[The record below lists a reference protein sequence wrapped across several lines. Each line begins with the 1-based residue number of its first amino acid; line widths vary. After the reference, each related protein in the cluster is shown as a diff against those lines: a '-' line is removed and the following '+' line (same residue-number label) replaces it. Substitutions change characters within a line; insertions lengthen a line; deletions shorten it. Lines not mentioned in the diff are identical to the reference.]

1 MFSSKQPGAGDADVP
16 TVESQQKGLLNQKR
30 NTVSEITPKYLIVG
44 LGNPGRDYRLNR
56 HNLGFLALDEIAERH
71 EMAGF
76 TRKQGRALY
85 TTGYIHEQPV
95 MLVKPQTYMNQS
107 GEAVAA
113 LVRLYNISL
122 DKLLVIVDDL
132 AIPFGTLRLRPR
144 GTAGGQ
150 RGLQSIIDELGSDR
164 FPRLRLGIGRPP
176 GQMSPAA
183 FVLQNFKESDM
194 DEVDVILRRAVD
206 VVDSFIKDGPQLTM
220 SRYNGPAYREG

>member
-1 MFSSKQPGAGDADVP
+1 
-16 TVESQQKGLLNQKR
+16 
-30 NTVSEITPKYLIVG
+30 LIVG

-56 HNLGFLALDEIAERH
+56 HNLGFLTLDEVAERH

-85 TTGYIHEQPV
+85 TTGAIHEQPV

-107 GEAVAA
+107 GEAVSG
-113 LVRLYNISL
+113 LVRMYNISL

-150 RGLQSIIDELGSDR
+150 RGLQSIIDDLGSDR
-164 FPRLRLGIGRPP
+164 FARLRLGIGRPP
-176 GQMSPAA
+176 GQMPPST
-183 FVLQNFKESDM
+183 FVLQNFKDNDM

-220 SRYNGPAYREG
+220 SRFNGPADRES

>member
-1 MFSSKQPGAGDADVP
+1 M
-16 TVESQQKGLLNQKR
+16 
-30 NTVSEITPKYLIVG
+30 SEITPKYLIVG

-113 LVRLYNISL
+113 LVRFYNISL

-220 SRYNGPAYREG
+220 SRYNGPAYRES

>member
-1 MFSSKQPGAGDADVP
+1 M
-16 TVESQQKGLLNQKR
+16 
-30 NTVSEITPKYLIVG
+30 SEITPKYLIVG

-85 TTGYIHEQPV
+85 TTGYIHGQPV

-107 GEAVAA
+107 GEAVSA

-176 GQMSPAA
+176 GQMSPSTY
-183 FVLQNFKESDM
+183 VLQNFKETDM

-220 SRYNGPAYREG
+220 SRYNGPADREG

>member
-1 MFSSKQPGAGDADVP
+1 
-16 TVESQQKGLLNQKR
+16 
-30 NTVSEITPKYLIVG
+30 VSEIIPKYLIVG

-85 TTGYIHEQPV
+85 TTGFIYEQPV

-107 GEAVAA
+107 GEAVSG
-113 LVRLYNISL
+113 LVRLYSISL

-164 FPRLRLGIGRPP
+164 FARLRLGIGRPP
-176 GQMSPAA
+176 GQMSPSA
-183 FVLQNFKESDM
+183 FVLQNFKDADM

-206 VVDSFIKDGPQLTM
+206 VVDSFIKNGVQLTM
-220 SRYNGPAYREG
+220 SRYNGPVDREG

>member
-1 MFSSKQPGAGDADVP
+1 M
-16 TVESQQKGLLNQKR
+16 
-30 NTVSEITPKYLIVG
+30 SEITPKYLIVG

-56 HNLGFLALDEIAERH
+56 HNLGFLTLDEVAERH

-85 TTGYIHEQPV
+85 TTGAIHEQPV

-107 GEAVAA
+107 GEAVSG
-113 LVRLYNISL
+113 LVRMYNISL

-150 RGLQSIIDELGSDR
+150 RGLQSIIDDLGSDR
-164 FPRLRLGIGRPP
+164 FARLRLGIGRPP
-176 GQMSPAA
+176 GQMPPST
-183 FVLQNFKESDM
+183 FVLQNFKDNDM

-220 SRYNGPAYREG
+220 SRFNGPADRES

>member
-1 MFSSKQPGAGDADVP
+1 
-16 TVESQQKGLLNQKR
+16 
-30 NTVSEITPKYLIVG
+30 LIVG

-85 TTGYIHEQPV
+85 TTGFIYEQPV

-107 GEAVAA
+107 GEAVSG
-113 LVRLYNISL
+113 LVRLYSISL

-164 FPRLRLGIGRPP
+164 FARLRLGIGRPP
-176 GQMSPAA
+176 GQMSPSA
-183 FVLQNFKESDM
+183 FVLQNFKDADM

-206 VVDSFIKDGPQLTM
+206 VVDSFIKNGVQLTM
-220 SRYNGPAYREG
+220 SRYNGPVDREG